1 MSEKKLKLIKN
12 VDTIFTADPDG
23 RELSDAYVLIEDN
36 RIKSLGSPPYG
47 GEEPEEV
54 IDGSGKVMIPGLI
67 NTHHHIFQT
76 LFRNFKEVNS
86 AKLFTW
92 LTELY
97 ERWAKIDTRAI
108 RVSTVIGTAELLLS
122 GATTTSDHLYLFPDD
137 QNDLFDAEV
146 KAAREIG
153 IRFHPTRGSMSLS
166 KEDGGLP
173 PKEVVQSEEEIL
185 DEYGRVVREHHERE
199 EFAMT
204 RVALAPCSPFSVTD
218 EIMRKTAELAEREDL
233 MLHTHLAETEDE
245 TDFCLEEVGMRPVD
259 YMESL
264 GWLTDRAWFAH
275 LVHVNEREI
284 EKLSEAGVGMS
295 HCPSSNM
302 RLGSGIAPVVEMKDT
317 NIDVSLAVDGSASN
331 DTSNMI
337 KELRQAL
344 LLQRVENG
352 AGSLTPREVLRF
364 ATVGGARALGRED
377 ELGSIE
383 PGKAADLVMV
393 DLNRLE
399 YAGGLSDPV
408 SALLMC
414 DTKGVDFNMVN
425 GKVLVEDG
433 ELKNQDIKDY
443 IAQQNEIAAS
453 FYR

>member
-1 MSEKKLKLIKN
+1 MSEKILFEN
-12 VDTIFTADPDG
+12 VGTIFTADPEG
-23 RELSDAYVLIEDN
+23 REIEDGYVLIDGNEIEEVGN
-36 RIKSLGSPPYG
+36 SPYK
-47 GEEPEEV
+47 GEEPGEV
-54 IDGSGKVMIPGLI
+54 IDGEGKVMIPGLI

-76 LFRNFKEVNS
+76 LFRNFKEVNNS
-86 AKLFTW
+86 KLFTW

-108 RVSTVIGTAELLLS
+108 RTSTVIGSAELLLS
-122 GATTTSDHLYLFPDD
+122 GATTTSDHLYLFPEG
-137 QNDLFDAEV
+137 QNELFDEEV
-146 KAAREIG
+146 KTARDVG

-173 PKEVVQSEEEIL
+173 PKKVTQTEEEIME
-185 DEYGRVVREHHERE
+185 EYRRVIDQYHDRD

-204 RVALAPCSPFSVTD
+204 QVALAPCSPFSVTD
-218 EIMRKTAELAEREDL
+218 EIMKKTAEIAREEDL
-233 MLHTHLAETEDE
+233 ALHTHLAETEDE
-245 TDFCLEEVGMRPVD
+245 TQFCLDEVGLRPVD
-259 YMESL
+259 YMEEL
-264 GWLTDRAWFAH
+264 GWLDERVWFAH
-275 LVHVNEREI
+275 VVHVNEEEI

-302 RLGSGIAPVVEMKDT
+302 RLGSGIAPVVDMKETD
-317 NIDVSLAVDGSASN
+317 IDVSMAVDGSASN

-344 LLQRVENG
+344 LLQRVEYG
-352 AGSLTPREVLRF
+352 ADSITPREVLRF
-364 ATVGGARALGRED
+364 ATIGGARVLGRED

-425 GKVLVEDG
+425 GEVLVEDG
-433 ELKNQDIKDY
+433 ELVDEELLEY
-443 IAQQNEIAAS
+443 VAEQNEIAS
-453 FYR
+453 QFY

>member
-1 MSEKKLKLIKN
+1 MSERILFEN
-12 VDTIFTADPDG
+12 VGTIFTADPEG
-23 RELSDAYVLIEDN
+23 REIEDGYVLVDGNEIEEVG
-36 RIKSLGSPPYG
+36 GSPYE
-47 GEEPEEV
+47 GEEPDEV
-54 IDGSGKVMIPGLI
+54 IDGAGKVMIPGLI

-76 LFRNFKEVNS
+76 LFRNFKEVNNS
-86 AKLFTW
+86 KLFTW

-108 RVSTVIGTAELLLS
+108 RTSTVIGSAELLLS
-122 GATTTSDHLYLFPDD
+122 GATTTSDHLYLFPEE
-137 QNDLFDAEV
+137 QNELFDEEV
-146 KAAREIG
+146 KTARDVG

-173 PKEVVQSEEEIL
+173 PKKVTQTEEEIMG
-185 DEYGRVVREHHERE
+185 EYRRVIDQYHDRDK
-199 EFAMT
+199 FAMT
-204 RVALAPCSPFSVTD
+204 QVALAPCSPFSVTD
-218 EIMRKTAELAEREDL
+218 EIMEKTAEIAREEDL
-233 MLHTHLAETEDE
+233 ALHTHLAETEDE
-245 TDFCLEEVGMRPVD
+245 TQFCLDEVGLRPVD
-259 YMESL
+259 YMEEL
-264 GWLTDRAWFAH
+264 GWLDERVWFAH
-275 LVHVNEREI
+275 VVHVNEEEI

-302 RLGSGIAPVVEMKDT
+302 RLGSGIAPVVDMKETD
-317 NIDVSLAVDGSASN
+317 IDVSMAVDGSASN

-344 LLQRVENG
+344 LLQRVEYG
-352 AGSLTPREVLRF
+352 ADSITPREVLRF
-364 ATVGGARALGRED
+364 ATIGGARALGRAD

-383 PGKAADLVMV
+383 HGKAADLVMV

-425 GKVLVEDG
+425 GEVLVEDG
-433 ELKNQDIKDY
+433 ELVDEELLEY
-443 IAQQNEIAAS
+443 VAEQNEIAS
-453 FYR
+453 QFY

>member
-1 MSEKKLKLIKN
+1 MSEKILFEN
-12 VDTIFTADPDG
+12 VGTIFTADPEG
-23 RELSDAYVLIEDN
+23 REIEDGYVLIDGNEIEEVGN
-36 RIKSLGSPPYG
+36 SPYK
-47 GEEPEEV
+47 GEEPGEV
-54 IDGSGKVMIPGLI
+54 IDGEGKVMIPGLI

-76 LFRNFKEVNS
+76 LFRNFKEVNNS
-86 AKLFTW
+86 KLFTW

-108 RVSTVIGTAELLLS
+108 RTSTVIGSAELLLS
-122 GATTTSDHLYLFPDD
+122 GATTTSDHLYLFPEG
-137 QNDLFDAEV
+137 QNELFDEEV
-146 KAAREIG
+146 KTARDVG

-173 PKEVVQSEEEIL
+173 PKKVTQSEEEIME
-185 DEYGRVVREHHERE
+185 EYRRVIDQYHDRD

-204 RVALAPCSPFSVTD
+204 QVALAPCSPFSVTD
-218 EIMRKTAELAEREDL
+218 EIMKKTAEIAREEDL
-233 MLHTHLAETEDE
+233 ALHTHLAETEDE
-245 TDFCLEEVGMRPVD
+245 TQFCLDEVGLRPVD
-259 YMESL
+259 YMEEL
-264 GWLTDRAWFAH
+264 GWLDERVWFAH
-275 LVHVNEREI
+275 VVHVNEEEI

-302 RLGSGIAPVVEMKDT
+302 RLGSGIAPVVDMKETD
-317 NIDVSLAVDGSASN
+317 IDVSMAVDGSASN

-344 LLQRVENG
+344 LLQRVEYG
-352 AGSLTPREVLRF
+352 ADSIAPREVLRF
-364 ATVGGARALGRED
+364 ATIGGARVLGRED

-425 GKVLVEDG
+425 GEVLVEDG
-433 ELKNQDIKDY
+433 ELVDEELLEY
-443 IAQQNEIAAS
+443 VAEQNEIAS
-453 FYR
+453 QFY

>member
-1 MSEKKLKLIKN
+1 MSEKKLFKN
-12 VDTIFTADPDG
+12 VGTIFTADPEG
-23 RELSDAYVLIEDN
+23 RELKDGYVLVDGNEI
-36 RIKSLGSPPYG
+36 
-47 GEEPEEV
+47 EEV
-54 IDGSGKVMIPGLI
+54 GNSPYEGPEPNEIIAGEGKVMIPGLI

-76 LFRNFKEVNS
+76 LFRNFKEVNN

-97 ERWAKIDTRAI
+97 DRWAKIDTRAI
-108 RVSTVIGTAELLLS
+108 HTSTVIGTAELLLS
-122 GATTTSDHLYLFPDD
+122 GATTTSDHLYLFPEE
-137 QNDLFDAEV
+137 QNNLFDEEI
-146 KAAREIG
+146 KAARETG

-173 PKEVVQSEEEIL
+173 PKKVVQTEEEIMK
-185 DEYGRVVREHHERE
+185 EYRRVIDRYHDRER
-199 EFAMT
+199 FAMT

-218 EIMRKTAELAEREDL
+218 DIMRETAEIAKEENLA
-233 MLHTHLAETEDE
+233 LHTHLAETADE
-245 TDFCLEEVGMRPVD
+245 TEFCLDEVGLRPVD

-264 GWLTDRAWFAH
+264 GWLNERVWFAH
-275 LVHVNEREI
+275 VVHVNKEEI
-284 EKLSEAGVGMS
+284 EKLSDAGVGMS

-302 RLGSGIAPVVEMKDT
+302 RLGSGIAPVVDMKDT
-317 NIDVSLAVDGSASN
+317 DIDISMAVDGSASN

-344 LLQRVENG
+344 LLQRVEYG
-352 AGSLTPREVLRF
+352 ADSITPREVLRF
-364 ATVGGARALGRED
+364 ATIGGARALGRED

-399 YAGGLSDPV
+399 YSGGLSDPV

-425 GKVLVEDG
+425 GEILVEDG
-433 ELKNQDIKDY
+433 ELKDRGILDY
-443 IAQQNEIAAS
+443 IPEQNEIAAQ
-453 FYR
+453 FYS

>member
-1 MSEKKLKLIKN
+1 MSEKILFEN
-12 VDTIFTADPDG
+12 VGTIFTADPEG
-23 RELSDAYVLIEDN
+23 REIEDGYVLVDGN
-36 RIKSLGSPPYG
+36 QIKEVGDSPYE
-47 GEEPEEV
+47 GEEPGEV
-54 IDGSGKVMIPGLI
+54 IDGEGKVMIPGLI

-76 LFRNFKEVNS
+76 LFRNFKEVNNS
-86 AKLFTW
+86 KLFTW

-108 RVSTVIGTAELLLS
+108 RTSTVIGSAELLLS
-122 GATTTSDHLYLFPDD
+122 GATTTSDHLYLFPEE
-137 QNDLFDAEV
+137 QNELFDEEV
-146 KAAREIG
+146 KTARDVG

-173 PKEVVQSEEEIL
+173 PKKVTQTEEEIME
-185 DEYGRVVREHHERE
+185 EYRRVIDQYHDRDR
-199 EFAMT
+199 FAMT
-204 RVALAPCSPFSVTD
+204 QVALAPCSPFSVTD
-218 EIMRKTAELAEREDL
+218 EIMEKTAEIAREEDL
-233 MLHTHLAETEDE
+233 ALHTHLAETEDE
-245 TDFCLEEVGMRPVD
+245 TQFCLDEVGLRPVD
-259 YMESL
+259 YMEEL
-264 GWLTDRAWFAH
+264 GWLDERVWFAH
-275 LVHVNEREI
+275 VVHVNEEEI

-302 RLGSGIAPVVEMKDT
+302 RLGSGIAPIVEMKETD
-317 NIDVSLAVDGSASN
+317 IDVSMAVDGSASN

-344 LLQRVENG
+344 LLQRVEYG
-352 AGSLTPREVLRF
+352 ADSLTPREVLRF
-364 ATVGGARALGRED
+364 ATIGGARALGRED

-425 GKVLVEDG
+425 GEVLVEGG
-433 ELKNQDIKDY
+433 ELVDESLLDY
-443 IAQQNEIAAS
+443 VAEQNEIAS
-453 FYR
+453 QFY

>member
-1 MSEKKLKLIKN
+1 MSEKILFEN
-12 VDTIFTADPDG
+12 VGTIFTADPEG
-23 RELSDAYVLIEDN
+23 REIEDGYVLIDGNEIEEVGN
-36 RIKSLGSPPYG
+36 SPYK
-47 GEEPEEV
+47 GEEPGEV
-54 IDGSGKVMIPGLI
+54 IDGEGKVMIPGLI

-76 LFRNFKEVNS
+76 LFRNFKEVNNS
-86 AKLFTW
+86 KLFTW

-108 RVSTVIGTAELLLS
+108 RTSTVIGSAELLLS
-122 GATTTSDHLYLFPDD
+122 GATTTSDHLYLFPEG
-137 QNDLFDAEV
+137 QNELFDEEV
-146 KAAREIG
+146 KTARDVG

-173 PKEVVQSEEEIL
+173 PKKVTQSEEEIME
-185 DEYGRVVREHHERE
+185 EYRRVIDQYHYRD

-204 RVALAPCSPFSVTD
+204 QVALAPCSPFSVTD
-218 EIMRKTAELAEREDL
+218 DIMEKTAEIAREEDL
-233 MLHTHLAETEDE
+233 ALHTHLAETEDE
-245 TDFCLEEVGMRPVD
+245 TQFCLDEVGLRPVD
-259 YMESL
+259 YMEEL
-264 GWLTDRAWFAH
+264 GWLDERVWFAH
-275 LVHVNEREI
+275 VVHVNEKEI

-302 RLGSGIAPVVEMKDT
+302 RLGSGIAPVVDMKETD
-317 NIDVSLAVDGSASN
+317 IDVSMAVDGSASN

-344 LLQRVENG
+344 LLQRVEYG
-352 AGSLTPREVLRF
+352 ADSITPREVLRF
-364 ATVGGARALGRED
+364 ATIGGARALGRED

-393 DLNRLE
+393 DLDRLE

-425 GKVLVEDG
+425 GEVLVEDG
-433 ELKNQDIKDY
+433 ELVDEELLEY
-443 IAQQNEIAAS
+443 VAEQNEIAS
-453 FYR
+453 QFY

>member
-1 MSEKKLKLIKN
+1 MSNKILFEN
-12 VDTIFTADPDG
+12 VGTIFTADPEG
-23 RELSDAYVLIEDN
+23 REIEDGYVLIDGNEIDTV
-36 RIKSLGSPPYG
+36 GSSPYE
-47 GEEPEEV
+47 GEEPGEV
-54 IDGSGKVMIPGLI
+54 IDGEGKVMIPGLI

-76 LFRNFKEVNS
+76 LFRNFKEVNNS
-86 AKLFTW
+86 KLFTW

-108 RVSTVIGTAELLLS
+108 RTSTVIGSAELLLS
-122 GATTTSDHLYLFPDD
+122 GATTTSDHLYLFPEE
-137 QNDLFDAEV
+137 QNELFDEEV
-146 KAAREIG
+146 KTARDVG

-173 PKEVVQSEEEIL
+173 PKKVTQTEEEIME
-185 DEYGRVVREHHERE
+185 EYRRVIDQYHDRDR
-199 EFAMT
+199 FAMT
-204 RVALAPCSPFSVTD
+204 QVALAPCSPFSVTD
-218 EIMRKTAELAEREDL
+218 EIMEKTAEIAREEDL
-233 MLHTHLAETEDE
+233 ALHTHLAETEDE
-245 TDFCLEEVGMRPVD
+245 TQFCLDEVGLRPVD
-259 YMESL
+259 YMEEL
-264 GWLTDRAWFAH
+264 GWLDERVWFAH
-275 LVHVNEREI
+275 VVHVNEEEI

-302 RLGSGIAPVVEMKDT
+302 RLGSGIAPVVDMKETD
-317 NIDVSLAVDGSASN
+317 IDVSMAVDGSASN

-344 LLQRVENG
+344 LLQRVEYG
-352 AGSLTPREVLRF
+352 ADSITPREVLRF
-364 ATVGGARALGRED
+364 ATIGGARALGRED

-393 DLNRLE
+393 DLDRLE

-425 GKVLVEDG
+425 GEILVEDG
-433 ELKNQDIKDY
+433 KLVDEGLLDY
-443 IAQQNEIAAS
+443 VKEQNEIAS
-453 FYR
+453 QFY

>member
-1 MSEKKLKLIKN
+1 MSEKILFEN
-12 VDTIFTADPDG
+12 VGTIFTADPKG
-23 RELSDAYVLIEDN
+23 REIEDGYVLIDGNKIEEVGN
-36 RIKSLGSPPYG
+36 SPYK
-47 GEEPEEV
+47 GEEPGEV
-54 IDGSGKVMIPGLI
+54 IDGEGKVMIPGLI

-76 LFRNFKEVNS
+76 LFRNFKEVNNS
-86 AKLFTW
+86 KLFTW

-97 ERWAKIDTRAI
+97 ERWAKIDTQAI
-108 RVSTVIGTAELLLS
+108 RTSTVIGSAELLLS
-122 GATTTSDHLYLFPDD
+122 GATTTSDHLYLFPEE
-137 QNDLFDAEV
+137 QNELFDEEV
-146 KAAREIG
+146 KTARDVG

-173 PKEVVQSEEEIL
+173 PKEVTQTEEEIMEEYRRVI
-185 DEYGRVVREHHERE
+185 DEYHDRDR
-199 EFAMT
+199 FAMT
-204 RVALAPCSPFSVTD
+204 QVALAPCSPFSVTD
-218 EIMRKTAELAEREDL
+218 EIMEKTAEIGREEDL
-233 MLHTHLAETEDE
+233 ALHTHLAETEDE
-245 TDFCLEEVGMRPVD
+245 TQFCLDEVGLRPVD
-259 YMESL
+259 YMEEL
-264 GWLTDRAWFAH
+264 GWLDERVWFAH
-275 LVHVNEREI
+275 VVHVNEEEI

-302 RLGSGIAPVVEMKDT
+302 RLGSGIAPVVDMKETD
-317 NIDVSLAVDGSASN
+317 IDVSMAVDGSASN

-344 LLQRVENG
+344 LLQRVEYG
-352 AGSLTPREVLRF
+352 ADSLTPREVLRF
-364 ATVGGARALGRED
+364 ATIGGARALGRED

-425 GKVLVEDG
+425 GEVLVEGG
-433 ELKNQDIKDY
+433 ELVDEGLLDY
-443 IAQQNEIAAS
+443 VAEQNEIAS
-453 FYR
+453 QFY

>member
-1 MSEKKLKLIKN
+1 MSELKLIEN
-12 VDTIFTADPDG
+12 IHTIFIADPEG
-23 RELSDAYVLIEDN
+23 RELSDAYVLVDGNQIEDV
-36 RIKSLGSPPYG
+36 GASPYEG
-47 GEEPEEV
+47 LEPDRV
-54 IDGSGKVMIPGLI
+54 IDGEDKVMIPGLI
-67 NTHHHIFQT
+67 NTHHHLYQT
-76 LFRNFKEVNS
+76 LFRNFKEVNN

-97 ERWAKIDTRAI
+97 ERWAKVDRRAI
-108 RVSTVIGTAELLLS
+108 HVSTVIGAAELLLS
-122 GATTTSDHLYLFPDD
+122 GATTTSDHLYLFPGG

-146 KAAREIG
+146 EAAREVG

-166 KEDGGLP
+166 REDGGLP
-173 PKEVVQSEEEIL
+173 PKEVVQTEEEIIR
-185 DEYGRVVREHHERE
+185 EYCRVVE
-199 EFAMT
+199 EYHDRDKFAMT

-218 EIMRKTAELAEREDL
+218 EIMRKTAEMAKEEDL
-233 MLHTHLAETEDE
+233 ALHTHLAETADE
-245 TDFCLEEVGMRPVD
+245 TKFCLDEVGMRPVD

-264 GWLTDRAWFAH
+264 GWLDDRVWFAH
-275 LVHVNEREI
+275 VVHLNEREI
-284 EKLSEAGVGMS
+284 KKLSDAGVGMS

-317 NIDVSLAVDGSASN
+317 DIKVSMAVDGSASN

-344 LLQRVENG
+344 LLQRVKYG
-352 AGSLTPREVLRF
+352 ANSITPREVLRF
-364 ATVGGARALGRED
+364 GTIGGAKALGRKD

-393 DLNRLE
+393 NLNRLE

-425 GKVLVEDG
+425 GEVLVEDG
-433 ELKNQDIKDY
+433 KLCDQDLLEY
-443 IAQQNEIAAS
+443 IEEQNKIAAR
-453 FYR
+453 FYS

>member
-1 MSEKKLKLIKN
+1 MSNKILFEN
-12 VDTIFTADPDG
+12 VNTIFTADPEG
-23 RELSDAYVLIEDN
+23 REIEDGYVLVEGNEIEEVGD
-36 RIKSLGSPPYG
+36 SPYE
-47 GEEPEEV
+47 GEEPGEV
-54 IDGSGKVMIPGLI
+54 IDGEDKVMIPGLI

-76 LFRNFKEVNS
+76 LFRNFKEVNNS
-86 AKLFTW
+86 KLFTW

-108 RVSTVIGTAELLLS
+108 RTSTVIGSAELLLS
-122 GATTTSDHLYLFPDD
+122 GATTTSDHLYLFPEE
-137 QNDLFDAEV
+137 QNELFDEEV
-146 KAAREIG
+146 KTARDVG

-173 PKEVVQSEEEIL
+173 PKKVTQTKEEIME
-185 DEYGRVVREHHERE
+185 EYGRVIDQYHDRDR
-199 EFAMT
+199 FAMT
-204 RVALAPCSPFSVTD
+204 QVALAPCSPFSVTD
-218 EIMRKTAELAEREDL
+218 EIMEKTAEVAREEDL
-233 MLHTHLAETEDE
+233 ALHTHLAETEDE
-245 TDFCLEEVGMRPVD
+245 TQFCLDEVGLRPVD
-259 YMESL
+259 YMEEL
-264 GWLTDRAWFAH
+264 GWLDERVWFAH
-275 LVHVNEREI
+275 VVHVNEEEI

-302 RLGSGIAPVVEMKDT
+302 RLGSGIAPVVDMKETD
-317 NIDVSLAVDGSASN
+317 IDVSMAVDGSASN

-344 LLQRVENG
+344 LLQRVEYG
-352 AGSLTPREVLRF
+352 ADSITPREVLRF
-364 ATVGGARALGRED
+364 ATIGGARALGRED

-393 DLNRLE
+393 DLDRLE

-425 GKVLVEDG
+425 GEVLVEDG
-433 ELKNQDIKDY
+433 KLVDEELLDY
-443 IAQQNEIAAS
+443 VKEQNEIAS
-453 FYR
+453 QFY